1 MSSNKEYQWE
11 RLFTPQD
18 MIDELEY
25 INSQARIDLDERLNY
40 SRKFSELSLEVNK
53 IVEIKQKH
61 YDELS
66 SKLIARSNH
75 YYLIKT
81 WWLDPSEWIKKNYE
95 CNK

>member
-40 SRKFSELSLEVNK
+40 SRKFNELSLEVNK

-66 SKLIARSNH
+66 AKLIDRSNH
-75 YYLIKT
+75 YYRIKT
-81 WWLDPSEWIKKNYE
+81 WWLDPSEWIKKQYE
-95 CNK
+95 SNK